1 MAGLF
6 KPLHCPSNLYCAD
19 SIKEKGPP
27 RRWDG
32 PFLNYGG
39 GSVRISTLGIP
50 QPRAAL
56 AAILPSCPDTLLQYL
71 MMHWIT
77 SFQMFRLIGGS
88 HRFGIFQVKIYLISS
103 LCGGLHDT
111 PNNQAERKKRK
122 QRNRQLHAPIRH
134 SKRDPQRHHW
144 PVRHKGCSILC
155 PHDILGGRRT

>member
-39 GSVRISTLGIP
+39 GSVRLPTLRDRYP
-50 QPRAAL
+50 KAAL
-56 AAILPSCPDTLLQYL
+56 DTTPTSCPDTLLQYL

-77 SFQMFRLIGGS
+77 SFQMFRLKRDS
-88 HRFGIFQVKIYLISS
+88 HRFGIFQVKRYRMSCLVRPR
-103 LCGGLHDT
+103 HHP
-111 PNNQAERKKRK
+111 PNNDAKWHQIE
-122 QRNRQLHAPIRH
+122 QRNAEFHTPVGH
-134 SKRDPQRHHW
+134 GQRYPKW
-144 PVRHKGCSILC
+144 RVR
-155 PHDILGGRRT
+155 PA